1 MWQEWIEVRA
11 ARENNLR
18 DVSLNIPKRRI
29 TVCDLLSAPGSFT
42 GEHLRQAVRPG
53 SPGAEASVVVSSR
66 FMRDR

>member
-11 ARENNLR
+11 ARENDLR
-18 DVSLNIPKRRI
+18 EVSLNIPKRRI
-29 TVCDLLSAPGSFT
+29 TVCDLLSAPGPFT

-53 SPGAEASVVVSSR
+53 SPGTEARVVSSR